1 MVQWRSVLQVCAL
14 APPCPCIHSKVSVR
28 CRRAEPHIVGE
39 GLPLGAAEPGAIQA
53 MRKILPELS
62 SAEATAAIEAHDG
75 SLREAMRSLLASL

>member
-1 MVQWRSVLQVCAL
+1 MARRTPSAC
-14 APPCPCIHSKVSVR
+14 PCPVLLCIHSEGSVR
-28 CRRAEPHIVGE
+28 CRRTEPHVVGE
-39 GLPLGAAEPGAIQA
+39 GLPLGAAEPEAVQA